1 MGGSNLARER
11 RRYRRFRHL
20 RRSRRGVAT
29 VIGALLV
36 VVIFFTIFGAFLT
49 QTIPVWMGQN
59 ETSWTNNGEMSMAS
73 LKADVDLQYSL
84 GASPVYSVP
93 FSLSSSGIP
102 VLASPTQGS
111 LVFTGGGGTAYANL
125 TISAG
130 AGSISYV
137 QNVSTG
143 TLTMNLPNR
152 YASPETLAFQ
162 NDAVI
167 RVPSGAGPTI
177 AFSPL
182 FSLRH
187 VPGNTSLALV
197 LLNTVGAERSTSA
210 PGTQPVTS
218 TLLARSVITTQGLFG
233 VNGSAGSFGV
243 TLRIGSVYA
252 CAWEAYLANALSVS
266 GIAPGGY
273 TLSGPTAGCA
283 GAVLLTLT
291 SVSFCTL
298 YLAEIDIAVGSGS
311 VQGGR

>member
-1 MGGSNLARER
+1 
-11 RRYRRFRHL
+11 
-20 RRSRRGVAT
+20 VAT

-36 VVIFFTIFGAFLT
+36 VVIFFTIFGVFLT
-49 QTIPVWMGQN
+49 QTIPVWMSQN
-59 ETSWTNNGEMSMAS
+59 ETSWTNSGEMSMAAF
-73 LKADVDLQYSL
+73 KTDVDLQYSL

-93 FSLSSSGIP
+93 FSLSSSGVP

-111 LVFTGGGGTAYANL
+111 LLFTGGGSSAYANL

-130 AGSISYV
+130 PGTIPYA

-167 RVPSGAGPTI
+167 RVPNGAPPTI

-182 FSLRH
+182 FALRH
-187 VPGNTSLALV
+187 MPGNTSLALV

-210 PGTQPVTS
+210 PGTQPVSS
-218 TLLARSVITTQGLFG
+218 TLLARSVITTHDLFG
-233 VNGSAGSFGV
+233 ANGSAGSFGV
-243 TLRIGSVYA
+243 TLRIGSIYA
-252 CAWEAYLANALSVS
+252 CAWEEYFANALSVS
-266 GIAPGGY
+266 GIAPGSY
-273 TLSGPTAGCA
+273 TLSGPTTGCA
-283 GAVLLTLT
+283 GTVLLTLT

-311 VQGGR
+311 P

>member
-1 MGGSNLARER
+1 M
-11 RRYRRFRHL
+11 
-20 RRSRRGVAT
+20 AT

-36 VVIFFTIFGAFLT
+36 VVIFFTIFGVFLT
-49 QTIPVWMGQN
+49 QTIPIWMGQN
-59 ETSWTNNGEMSMAS
+59 ETSWTNSGEMSMAAF
-73 LKADVDLQYSL
+73 KTDVDLQYSL

-93 FSLSSSGIP
+93 FSLSSSGVP

-111 LVFTGGGGTAYANL
+111 LLFTGGGSTAYANL

-130 AGSISYV
+130 PGTIPYA

-167 RVPSGAGPTI
+167 RVPNGAPPTI

-182 FSLRH
+182 FALRH
-187 VPGNTSLALV
+187 MPGNTSLALV

-210 PGTQPVTS
+210 PGTQPVSS
-218 TLLARSVITTQGLFG
+218 TLLARSVITTHDLFG
-233 VNGSAGSFGV
+233 ANGSAGSFGV
-243 TLRIGSVYA
+243 TLRIGSIYA
-252 CAWEAYLANALSVS
+252 CAWEEYFANALSVS
-266 GIAPGGY
+266 GIAPGSY
-273 TLSGPTAGCA
+273 TLSGPTTGCA
-283 GAVLLTLT
+283 GTVLLTLT

-311 VQGGR
+311 P